1 MRFLFKKKLF
11 WSLTSFRN
19 DEYFFIRCEG
29 IRAYYE
35 THALKNLLVNERL
48 ILQTFEFS
56 FFLPSK

>member
-1 MRFLFKKKLF
+1 MRFLFKKNLF

-35 THALKNLLVNERL
+35 THALKISLLLNG
-48 ILQTFEFS
+48 
-56 FFLPSK
+56 

>member
-19 DEYFFIRCEG
+19 DKYFFIRCEG

-35 THALKNLLVNERL
+35 THALQISLLLNG
-48 ILQTFEFS
+48 
-56 FFLPSK
+56 